1 MFIWER
7 FGNRVVFV
15 EKAYVGNGGNL
26 ALWEERLGSSLNESQ
41 G

>member
-7 FGNRVVFV
+7 FGNRVFFL

-26 ALWEERLGSSLNESQ
+26 ALWEDRLCSSFNESQ